1 MTRRRVVAAAFTVG
15 CLLTVWLAFTDNQ
28 QPSQLGSGDR
38 VPVYPPGFA
47 PYDVT
52 PSFPPGVAT
61 TVAHVHAASVGRGV
75 PNPVVNAA
83 YGTVNGYPCGG
94 DLPTCRVLACE
105 SGGNPT
111 AQNPTSTA
119 SGLWQILDGTWAG
132 FGGYARA
139 VHAPVDVQNAKARLL
154 WANGHGAFHWKA
166 CL

>member
-61 TVAHVHAASVGRGV
+61 TAVHVHAASAGRGV
-75 PNPVVNAA
+75 PVASWNAA
-83 YGTVNGYPCGG
+83 RGSVWDALQACECPQGWHCNTGNGYYGG
-94 DLPTCRVLACE
+94 LQFSAATWRQAGGTQYAAYAHQATREQQIAVAEAWLARTSWAQWPHCSRVL
-105 SGGNPT
+105 
-111 AQNPTSTA
+111 
-119 SGLWQILDGTWAG
+119 GL
-132 FGGYARA
+132 R
-139 VHAPVDVQNAKARLL
+139 
-154 WANGHGAFHWKA
+154 
-166 CL
+166 